1 MLAILKRKL
10 RLISLNHSLTKTMA
24 IITAPGAMTERKYS
38 RWNGSVDKS
47 TRQTVR
53 LFTGRSD
60 GDVSDRRVAR
70 ESEVTACGWRR
81 LSPTGSRK
89 ERLQESGHPIAG
101 PQTFCLNQWAKAFA
115 AEAS

>member
-53 LFTGRSD
+53 LSTGRSD

-70 ESEVTACGWRR
+70 ESEVTACGWRTLYPTR
-81 LSPTGSRK
+81 EPEGKAAGEWAPNRRPTNILSEPMG
-89 ERLQESGHPIAG
+89 QGI
-101 PQTFCLNQWAKAFA
+101 CC
-115 AEAS
+115 